1 MTTPEP
7 SPAVQNPRRM
17 DPYALLGVAP
27 SATLEEIKRAYFA
40 QVRAHPP
47 ERDPEA
53 FKQIRAAYDQ
63 LKTPEKRFESD
74 MLRLEPWPEPDLP
87 PSGPLDYSV
96 SPADVIYAARALS
109 DLARTDWREDDREVK
124 V

>member
-1 MTTPEP
+1 
-7 SPAVQNPRRM
+7 M

-27 SATLEEIKRAYFA
+27 SATLEEIKQAYFA

-53 FKQIRAAYDQ
+53 FKQIRAAYER
-63 LKTPEKRFESD
+63 LKTPEKRLESD
-74 MLRLEPWPEPDLP
+74 MLRLEPWPEPGLP
-87 PSGPLDYSV
+87 PSAPLDYSV

-109 DLARTDWREDDREVK
+109 DLARIDWREDDREVN

>member
-7 SPAVQNPRRM
+7 PRAVKNPRRM

-27 SATLEEIKRAYFA
+27 SAAPEEIKQAYFA

-53 FKQIRAAYDQ
+53 FKQIRAAYEQ
-63 LKTPEKRFESD
+63 LRTPEKKLETD
-74 MLRLEPWPEPDLP
+74 MLRLQPWPEPDLISP
-87 PSGPLDYSV
+87 AALDYSV
-96 SPADVIYAARALS
+96 SPDDVIYAARALS
-109 DLARTDWREDDREVK
+109 DLARTEWREDDREVNL
-124 V
+124 

>member
-7 SPAVQNPRRM
+7 PPAVKNPGRM

-27 SATLEEIKRAYFA
+27 AATLEEIKRAYFA

-53 FKQIRAAYDQ
+53 FKQIRAAYER
-63 LKTPEKRFESD
+63 LKTPEKRLETD

-87 PSGPLDYSV
+87 PSAPLDHSV

-109 DLARTDWREDDREVK
+109 DLARTDWREDDREVN